1 MTRLSIDL
9 NADFTSLLPSPN
21 TYKKKISLS
30 HVFPEM
36 AQTYE
41 RREQRTENSLS
52 DTVLLEGKGYDR
64 GNKK

>member
-1 MTRLSIDL
+1 M

-21 TYKKKISLS
+21 TYKKKKKISLS
-30 HVFPEM
+30 HMFPEL
-36 AQTYE
+36 AQPYG

-64 GNKK
+64 EN